1 MIDPL
6 FLKIQAIALA
16 IAIIPFAI
24 GMWYYRRDRRIDKTG
39 GRAAGTIT
47 KVYSQPKIPEMKQGP
62 IVREGRDALHQY
74 IVHYVCRHGYNRTL
88 DVFESGLKSY
98 KEDESI
104 EVAYLLE
111 NAAIAQLTSDLYTS
125 AYFSFSIAG
134 LIFTAPLLLT
144 LFFRAFF
151 GA

>member
-1 MIDPL
+1 MTDPL

-24 GMWYYRRDRRIDKTG
+24 GMWYYRRDRRIEKTG

-47 KVYSQPKIPEMKQGP
+47 KIYSQAEIPEMNHGP
-62 IVREGRDALHQY
+62 VVREGRDAQHQY
-74 IVHYVCRHGYNRTL
+74 TVTYVCRHGYTRTL
-88 DVFESGLKSY
+88 DVFESGY
-98 KEDESI
+98 KRYEEGESI

-111 NAAIAQLTSDLYTS
+111 NAAIAQLTSNLYAS
-125 AYFSFSIAG
+125 AYLSFSIAG
-134 LIFTAPLLLT
+134 LISAAPLLLT